1 MRIAFFGL
9 PLAAV
14 LLARDGHSI
23 AYGALSR
30 RGPGQ
35 RRLSLR
41 VAPGRTW
48 LRPDVNAAGTLARV
62 KDAAP
67 DLVVSWFWT
76 TRLPRSILD
85 LAPSVGVHPS
95 LLPRHRG
102 PDPFFWAIDQGDA
115 TTGVTAHELGT
126 EYDTGPILG
135 SRTLAIDPSWN
146 AWGLARA
153 LDRPSLALLRD
164 VVRDFA
170 NGRPPRRVPQDE
182 RMATLAPEPDDDA
195 LAVRWTWD
203 AARIERRVRAAA
215 PWPGAWTDIGGR
227 IVTLVH
233 VRVTRDFPAA
243 LAPAEAAVRP
253 DGVAVVRTGDL
264 AVELL
269 EGRTEDDAPLD
280 APALAAWV
288 DAART
293 RDSGGLP

>member
-23 AYGALSR
+23 AYAGLSR
-30 RGPGQ
+30 RGPGEL
-35 RRLSLR
+35 RVSRR

-48 LRPDVNAAGTLARV
+48 LRPDVNSAPTLARV
-62 KDAAP
+62 RDAAP
-67 DLVVSWFWT
+67 ELVVSWFWT
-76 TRLPRSILD
+76 TRLPPSILG

-102 PDPFFWAIDQGDA
+102 PDPFFWAIDCGDT

-126 EYDTGPILG
+126 EYDTGPILA
-135 SRTLAIDPSWN
+135 SRTLAIEPSWN
-146 AWGLARA
+146 AWNLARA

-164 VVRDFA
+164 VVRGFA
-170 NGRPPRRVPQDE
+170 NGRPPPRVPQDE
-182 RMATLAPEPDDDA
+182 RMATLAPEPDDDE
-195 LAVRWTWD
+195 LAVRWSWSAD
-203 AARIERRVRAAA
+203 RIERRVRAAA
-215 PWPGAWTDIGGR
+215 PWPGAWTDIGGK

-233 VRVTRDFPAA
+233 VRATRDYPAA
-243 LAPAEAAVRP
+243 LAPAEAAVRA
-253 DGVAVVRTGDL
+253 DGIAVVRTADR

-269 EGRTEDDAPLD
+269 AGRGEDDEPLD
-280 APALAAWV
+280 AAGFAAWV

-293 RDSGGLP
+293 RDSD